1 MTGCRAKRC
10 GSRGVDGDQAR
21 ATAGAD
27 NPFMEILY
35 LLVPLGVL
43 TALAIGGAFWMAV
56 AGGQFDD
63 LDRPARELLAGDDQ

>member
-1 MTGCRAKRC
+1 
-10 GSRGVDGDQAR
+10 
-21 ATAGAD
+21 
-27 NPFMEILY
+27 MEILY

-63 LDRPARELLAGDDQ
+63 LDRSGRDLLVEDDQ